1 MKDDIPSNLKTEVL
15 YSAPK
20 LEWEWG
26 HLGSSHGHGQMRG
39 YMQQTLGEG
48 IAVRPYSENFG
59 VAVSIMMLQKLP
71 HSEGA
76 KNECQMGPASG
87 PTVRGQANA
96 LALIKSSAIL
106 SLGVMA
112 HSNWGI

>member
-1 MKDDIPSNLKTEVL
+1 MKDDIPSILKAEVL

-20 LEWEWG
+20 LEWEWC

-48 IAVRPYSENFG
+48 IAVRHYSENFG

-76 KNECQMGPASG
+76 KNEFNGARLWSDGCAVKPMHSP
-87 PTVRGQANA
+87 
-96 LALIKSSAIL
+96 LSSPLRDYL
-106 SLGVMA
+106 SE
-112 HSNWGI
+112 